1 MSRLKLILF
10 DMDGTLIDSQ
20 GQIIAAMRICFQGQG
35 MVPPKDDE
43 IRSIVGLSLP
53 QAIGKLAPWLN
64 GAKLD
69 TMVEAY
75 KAAFTSVRQTGP
87 VATASPMFPGAREA
101 LVRLGAVDHVL
112 LGVATGKSRRG
123 LTHVLDG
130 HALNN
135 FFVTTQVADDHPSKP
150 HPSMIHEAMSQT
162 GVDARDTVIV
172 GDTSFDIEMGRNAGV
187 GTIGV
192 SWGYHPNAALKK
204 AGAHALITDYDQL
217 DATLDQVW
225 SMA

>member
-1 MSRLKLILF
+1 MSGLKLILF

-20 GQIIAAMRICFQGQG
+20 GQIIASMRLCFQGAG

-43 IRSIVGLSLP
+43 IRAIVGLSLP
-53 QAIGKLAPWLN
+53 QAIQQLAPWLN

-69 TMVEAY
+69 QMVEAY
-75 KAAFTSVRQTGP
+75 KSAFTSVRQTGP
-87 VATASPMFPGAREA
+87 VAEASPMFPGAREA
-101 LVRLGAVDHVL
+101 LVRLGAVDEYL

-123 LTHVLDG
+123 LTHVFDG
-130 HALNN
+130 HALHP

-150 HPSMIHEAMSQT
+150 HPSMVLEAMAQT
-162 GVDARDTVIV
+162 GVGARDTVVV

-192 SWGYHPNAALKK
+192 SWGYHPVSALEK
-204 AGAHALITDYDQL
+204 AGAHRIISDYAQL
-217 DATLDQVW
+217 DAALCDLW
-225 SMA
+225 SKS